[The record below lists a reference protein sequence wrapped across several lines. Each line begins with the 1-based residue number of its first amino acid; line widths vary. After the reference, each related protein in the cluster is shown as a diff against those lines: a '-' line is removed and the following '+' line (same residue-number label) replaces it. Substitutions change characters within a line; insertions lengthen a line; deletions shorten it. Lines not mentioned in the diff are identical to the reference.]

1 MDSTHHSCYLLNG
14 CVNEAIKKSRIPRS
28 TIVVKSPNTPFWSKM
43 VNNGRFHLYPIHRTP
58 QEKKTHTP
66 KKITYGVEKERTPFT
81 PSSTVQVTARSSL
94 FRFVNF
100 LQRVVVNQEQLKK
113 QRVETTNATG
123 DGRVCDLAN
132 STDGAMVLGDFCRC

>member
-1 MDSTHHSCYLLNG
+1 MGDSICIQYNG
-14 CVNEAIKKSRIPRS
+14 PHK
-28 TIVVKSPNTPFWSKM
+28 
-43 VNNGRFHLYPIHRTP
+43 
-58 QEKKTHTP
+58 KKTHTP
-66 KKITYGVEKERTPFT
+66 KKITYSVEKERTTFHPIIYGT
-81 PSSTVQVTARSSL
+81 SNGTVSL

-132 STDGAMVLGDFCRC
+132 STDGAMVLGEICGC

>member
-1 MDSTHHSCYLLNG
+1 MGDSICIQYIGPHKKKNTH
-14 CVNEAIKKSRIPRS
+14 
-28 TIVVKSPNTPFWSKM
+28 
-43 VNNGRFHLYPIHRTP
+43 
-58 QEKKTHTP
+58 P
-66 KKITYGVEKERTPFT
+66 KKNHVLCWKRKDTFHPIIYGTSNRT
-81 PSSTVQVTARSSL
+81 VSL

-132 STDGAMVLGDFCRC
+132 STDGAMVLGEFCGC